1 MALIKADIIMARQGI
16 ELYKSN
22 EIKEVKNQAA
32 YHLQQ
37 TAEKMIKIQI
47 YRLGVPYENKSLY
60 VHNLKVLIHYAE
72 LLDFGVRIPDF
83 IRKNALIISD
93 WEASSRY
100 DIHFTIKIT
109 SLEKC
114 YKEVTSWYD
123 ELRNCLQ
130 ITDASFLPFSLYFR
144 DFF

>member
-1 MALIKADIIMARQGI
+1 
-16 ELYKSN
+16 
-22 EIKEVKNQAA
+22 
-32 YHLQQ
+32 
-37 TAEKMIKIQI
+37 
-47 YRLGVPYENKSLY
+47 
-60 VHNLKVLIHYAE
+60 LKVLIHYAE

-100 DIHFTIKIT
+100 DIHFTIKYPAASNGVFDPRGIRQMCMQACLLDSLLAGIKIT

-123 ELRNCLQ
+123 ELSGTG
-130 ITDASFLPFSLYFR
+130 IK
-144 DFF
+144 